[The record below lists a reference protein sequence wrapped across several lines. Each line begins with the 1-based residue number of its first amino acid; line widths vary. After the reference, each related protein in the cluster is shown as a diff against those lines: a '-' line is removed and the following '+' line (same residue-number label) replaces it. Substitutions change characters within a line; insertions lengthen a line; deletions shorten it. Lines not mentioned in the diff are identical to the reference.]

1 MSEVDCYICL
11 EKINDPIYPS
21 GCNHGFCKKHLEQ
34 LIVIHFNIILLLLF
48 NLQTFKKIHCPI
60 CNLPFQKDYIENISN
75 SNKNNELKI
84 IKLNPNK
91 NNIIIHNEIRN
102 TDSNRVIKD
111 NINSNENRIQTVTI
125 RNDIIRIN
133 NNNNENCGE
142 KLVKCILCC
151 TYPIITFGFNIL
163 IIGITIKNPFT
174 IILSIFNILTYIPL
188 GIIFVMSLS
197 MDGYNND
204 YCDLFCSIDISIGFI
219 LLSLAF
225 INTVYISTAHYCCN
239 YNTNIKIEE
248 KRLTLLNNILVGG
261 TGTIIYGFSRLCE
274 SNMTCINKLKY
285 ILFGLI
291 QFFPIIFYISVGY
304 NNEKIKKI
312 PIFLYIPCY
321 IFSFVSGILICN
333 NKI

>member
-1 MSEVDCYICL
+1 M
-11 EKINDPIYPS
+11 
-21 GCNHGFCKKHLEQ
+21 
-34 LIVIHFNIILLLLF
+34 
-48 NLQTFKKIHCPI
+48 
-60 CNLPFQKDYIENISN
+60 
-75 SNKNNELKI
+75 
-84 IKLNPNK
+84 
-91 NNIIIHNEIRN
+91 
-102 TDSNRVIKD
+102 DSNRVIKD

-133 NNNNENCGE
+133 DDDYENCCE
-142 KLVKCILCC
+142 KLVKCNLCC
-151 TYPIITFGFNIL
+151 TYPIITLGLNIL
-163 IIGITIKNPFT
+163 IIGMTIKNPFT
-174 IILSIFNILTYIPL
+174 IILYIFNILTYIPL
-188 GIIFVMSLS
+188 GIILVMSLS
-197 MDGYNND
+197 MDRYNND
-204 YCDLFCSIDISIGFI
+204 YCDLFRSIDISIGFI

-261 TGTIIYGFSRLCE
+261 TGTLIYGLSRLCE

-285 ILFGLI
+285 IFFGLI
-291 QFFPIIFYISVGY
+291 QFFPIIFYISVEY